1 MVVSKTKSKLKNLL
15 NFNALGKSI
24 FARFFGF
31 EQGVDITNDVAV
43 LFRRNV
49 VIKNIVFISNIMYS
63 IILFILSY
71 TTPDNLNNW
80 VVAFIAFPLT
90 YVINKFL
97 KKLIYIDTNDKTK
110 QSVAMYVAA
119 FYIFFSSILIYARLY
134 QNEYFETGAYILMYY
149 AVVVISLYQEKKLL
163 STSFQ
168 GLLALLTVIHF
179 IWTYNIQGMVGERTL
194 LEFIPIFVRLPVF
207 SDILLRTLLF
217 ILFYFVVY
225 AIVSMGQYM
234 QEERKKELIKRRQV
248 QGDFSHIVGDL
259 FSVVFS
265 SSYTLMDRRHATQ
278 VQLMS
283 QKLAD
288 NYGLPQ
294 AKMQAMN
301 EYALIHL
308 QYQEI
313 KNLLNDM
320 NTFDEKTYDV
330 LKEKTELGS
339 KIAKRMQLAQK
350 CEDIARA
357 HIEDT
362 ANEKFL
368 KDMLLIQPEIEAQII
383 LLSDLYIT
391 MRGPK
396 SYKRPMAHSLVLK
409 SFQTELANYFDYD
422 LKERFLKFHDEFA
435 EMYNNF

>member
-1 MVVSKTKSKLKNLL
+1 VPKTKKRRIWNIKI
-15 NFNALGKSI
+15 LGNNI
-24 FARFFGF
+24 FAKFFGF
-31 EQGVDITNDVAV
+31 EQGVDITNDTAV
-43 LFRRNV
+43 LYRRNV
-49 VIKNIVFISNIMYS
+49 VIKNIIFLSNIMYS
-63 IILFILSY
+63 IILLILSLSSGQ
-71 TTPDNLNNW
+71 TSDW
-80 VVAFIAFPLT
+80 VVTIIALPLT
-90 YVINKFL
+90 YVINKLL
-97 KKLIYIDTNDKTK
+97 KKLINMDPTDKTK
-110 QSVAMYVAA
+110 QMVAMYVAA
-119 FYIFFSSILIYARLY
+119 FYIFFSSVLIYARLY
-134 QNEYFETGAYILMYY
+134 QNQYFETGAYILMYY

-163 STSFQ
+163 SSSFQ
-168 GLLALLTVIHF
+168 ALLALLTAIHL
-179 IWTYNIQGMVGERTL
+179 IWTYNFHALVNGQTII
-194 LEFIPIFVRLPVF
+194 EFLPAFISLPEF

-225 AIVSMGQYM
+225 SIVSMGQYM

-265 SSYTLMDRRHATQ
+265 SSYTLMDKRHAYQ

-283 QKLAD
+283 EKLA
-288 NYGLPQ
+288 NSYGLQ
-294 AKMQAMN
+294 QSKIEEMNNYAMV
-301 EYALIHL
+301 HL

-313 KNLLNDM
+313 KILLNDM
-320 NTFDEKTYDV
+320 NSYDEQSYDM

-357 HIEDT
+357 DIEDT

-368 KDMLLIQPEIEAQII
+368 KEMLIIQPEIDAQII

-396 SYKRPMAHSLVLK
+396 PYKRPMAHSIIMKL
-409 SFQTELANYFDYD
+409 FQNELANYFDYD

>member
-1 MVVSKTKSKLKNLL
+1 LGKSRKYSIWNLK
-15 NFNALGKSI
+15 ALGKDI

-31 EQGVDITNDVAV
+31 EQGVDITDDVAV
-43 LFRRNV
+43 LYRRNV
-49 VIKNIVFISNIMYS
+49 VIKNIVFVSNLMYS
-63 IILFILSY
+63 IILFLLSLS
-71 TTPDNLNNW
+71 TQGQVADW
-80 VVAFIAFPLT
+80 VVAFVAFPLT

-97 KKLIYIDTNDKTK
+97 KKLINMDPHDKTK

-134 QNEYFETGAYILMYY
+134 EKEYFETAAYILMYY
-149 AVVVISLYQEKKLL
+149 AVVVISLYQERKLL
-163 STSFQ
+163 SSSFQ

-179 IWTYNIQGMVGERTL
+179 IWTYSIQGLVGEETIIQFLPR
-194 LEFIPIFVRLPVF
+194 FVRMPEF

-234 QEERKKELIKRRQV
+234 QEERKQELIKRRQV

-265 SSYTLMDRRHATQ
+265 SSYTLMDKRHAYQ
-278 VQLMS
+278 VQQMS
-283 QKLAD
+283 EKLAD
-288 NYGLPQ
+288 YVGLPLQ
-294 AKMQAMN
+294 KKTEMNQYAM
-301 EYALIHL
+301 IHL

-320 NTFDEKTYDV
+320 NSFDEKSYDI

-368 KDMLLIQPEIEAQII
+368 KEMLVIQPEIEAQII
-383 LLSDLYIT
+383 LLADLYIT

-396 SYKRPMAHSLVLK
+396 PYKRPMAHNIVLK
-409 SFQTELANYFDYD
+409 SFQSELSNYFDYD
-422 LKERFLKFHDEFA
+422 LKERFLKFNDEFA
-435 EMYNNF
+435 DMYNNF

>member
-1 MVVSKTKSKLKNLL
+1 MGKSRKYSIWNLK
-15 NFNALGKSI
+15 ALGKDI

-31 EQGVDITNDVAV
+31 EQGVDITDDVAV
-43 LFRRNV
+43 LYRRNV
-49 VIKNIVFISNIMYS
+49 VIKNIVFVSNLMYS
-63 IILFILSY
+63 VILFLLSLS
-71 TTPDNLNNW
+71 TQGQVADW
-80 VVAFIAFPLT
+80 VVAFVAFPLT

-97 KKLIYIDTNDKTK
+97 KKLINMDPHDKTK

-134 QNEYFETGAYILMYY
+134 EKEYFETAAYILMYY
-149 AVVVISLYQEKKLL
+149 AVVVISLYQERKLL
-163 STSFQ
+163 SSSFQ

-179 IWTYNIQGMVGERTL
+179 IWTYSIQGLVGEETII
-194 LEFIPIFVRLPVF
+194 EFLPRFVRMPEF

-234 QEERKKELIKRRQV
+234 QEERKLELIKRRQV

-265 SSYTLMDRRHATQ
+265 SSYTLMDKRHAYQ
-278 VQLMS
+278 VQQMS
-283 QKLAD
+283 EKLAD
-288 NYGLPQ
+288 YVGLPSQ
-294 AKMQAMN
+294 KKTEMNQYAM
-301 EYALIHL
+301 IHL

-320 NTFDEKTYDV
+320 NSFDEKSYDI

-368 KDMLLIQPEIEAQII
+368 KEMLVIQPEIEAQII
-383 LLSDLYIT
+383 LLADLYIT

-396 SYKRPMAHSLVLK
+396 PYKRPMAHNIVLK
-409 SFQTELANYFDYD
+409 SFQTELSNYFDYD
-422 LKERFLKFHDEFA
+422 LKERFLKFNDEFA

>member
-1 MVVSKTKSKLKNLL
+1 MDHKQNKKRKFWDLKS
-15 NFNALGKSI
+15 LGKDI
-24 FARFFGF
+24 FAKFFGF

-49 VIKNIVFISNIMYS
+49 VIKNIVFVSNIMYTL
-63 IILFILSY
+63 ILLVLSFSSEAQVA
-71 TTPDNLNNW
+71 DW
-80 VVAFIAFPLT
+80 VITVMAFPIT
-90 YVINKFL
+90 YVINKLL
-97 KKLIYIDTNDKTK
+97 KKLIFLDREDKTK

-119 FYIFFSSILIYARLY
+119 FYIFFSSVLIYARLY
-134 QNEYFETGAYILMYY
+134 TLEYFETGAYILMYY

-163 STSFQ
+163 SSSFQ
-168 GLLALLTVIHF
+168 GLLALLTVIHL
-179 IWTYNIQGMVGERTL
+179 IWTYNFHGLVGGQSFV
-194 LEFIPIFVRLPVF
+194 EFLPNFIRLPEF
-207 SDILLRTLLF
+207 GDILLRTLLF
-217 ILFYFVVY
+217 MLFYFVLY

-248 QGDFSHIVGDL
+248 QTDFSHIVGDL

-265 SSYTLMDRRHATQ
+265 SSYTLMDKRHAYQ
-278 VQLMS
+278 VQQMS

-288 NYGLPQ
+288 YYGMNQDQISSLNDY
-294 AKMQAMN
+294 AMV
-301 EYALIHL
+301 HL

-313 KNLLNDM
+313 KHLLNDISSY
-320 NTFDEKTYDV
+320 DEKAYDM
-330 LKEKTELGS
+330 LKEQTELGS
-339 KIAKRMQLAQK
+339 KIAKRIQLAQK

-368 KDMLLIQPEIEAQII
+368 KEMIMIQPEIESQII

-391 MRGPK
+391 MRSHR
-396 SYKRPMAHSLVLK
+396 SYKRPMAHSIVLK
-409 SFQTELANYFDYD
+409 QFQGELGNYFDYE
-422 LKERFLKFHDEFA
+422 LKERFLKFHDEFS

>member
-1 MVVSKTKSKLKNLL
+1 VKKIRKHSIFNIKAFGKN
-15 NFNALGKSI
+15 I

-31 EQGVDITNDVAV
+31 EQGVDITDDVAV
-43 LFRRNV
+43 LYRRNV
-49 VIKNIVFISNIMYS
+49 VIKNIVFVSNLMYS
-63 IILFILSY
+63 IILFLLSLS
-71 TTPDNLNNW
+71 TEGEVSDW

-90 YVINKFL
+90 YVINRFL
-97 KKLIYIDTNDKTK
+97 KKLINMDPQDKTK

-134 QNEYFETGAYILMYY
+134 QKEYFETAAYILMYY
-149 AVVVISLYQEKKLL
+149 AVVVISLYQERKLL
-163 STSFQ
+163 SSSFQ

-179 IWTYNIQGMVGERTL
+179 IWTYNIQALVGQESIIEFLPRFITL
-194 LEFIPIFVRLPVF
+194 PEF

-225 AIVSMGQYM
+225 SIVSMGQYM
-234 QEERKKELIKRRQV
+234 QEERKKELVKRRQV

-265 SSYTLMDRRHATQ
+265 SSYSLMDKRHAYQ
-278 VQLMS
+278 VQQMS
-283 QKLAD
+283 EKLAD
-288 NYGLPQ
+288 YYGLNQ
-294 AKMQAMN
+294 QRILEMN
-301 EYALIHL
+301 QYSMIHL
-308 QYQEI
+308 KYQEI
-313 KNLLNDM
+313 KNMLSDM
-320 NTFDEKTYDV
+320 NSFDEKAYDL

-362 ANEKFL
+362 GNESFL
-368 KDMLLIQPEIEAQII
+368 KEMLVIQPETEAQII
-383 LLSDLYIT
+383 LLADLYIT

-396 SYKRPMAHSLVLK
+396 SYKRPMAHSMVLK
-409 SFQTELANYFDYD
+409 SFQNDLGNYFDYD

>member
-1 MVVSKTKSKLKNLL
+1 VKKRLRDKLNVK
-15 NFNALGKSI
+15 ALGKGI
-24 FARFFGF
+24 FAKYFGF
-31 EQGVDITNDVAV
+31 EQGVDITDDVAV

-49 VIKNIVFISNIMYS
+49 VIKHIVFVSNLMYS
-63 IILFILSY
+63 IILFVLSLS
-71 TTPDNLNNW
+71 TKDEVSNW
-80 VVAFIAFPLT
+80 VVTFIAFPLT

-97 KKLIYIDTNDKTK
+97 TKLINMDPHDKTK
-110 QSVAMYVAA
+110 QSVAMYVSA

-134 QNEYFETGAYILMYY
+134 QIDYFETAAYILMYY
-149 AVVVISLYQEKKLL
+149 AIVVISLYQERKLL
-163 STSFQ
+163 SSSFQ

-179 IWTYNIQGMVGERTL
+179 IWTFTIHRLVQEGETIMEFLPRFVTL
-194 LEFIPIFVRLPVF
+194 PEFG
-207 SDILLRTLLF
+207 DILLRTLLF

-265 SSYTLMDRRHATQ
+265 SSYTLMDKRHASQ
-278 VQLMS
+278 VQMMS
-283 QKLAD
+283 EKLAD
-288 NYGLPQ
+288 YYGMSYEKIKDLN
-294 AKMQAMN
+294 A
-301 EYALIHL
+301 YALIHL

-313 KNLLNDM
+313 KHMLNDM
-320 NTFDEKTYDV
+320 NTFDEKSYDV

-357 HIEDT
+357 HIEDS

-368 KDMLLIQPEIEAQII
+368 KEMLLIQPEIESQII
-383 LLSDLYIT
+383 LLADLYIT

-396 SYKRPMAHSLVLK
+396 PYKRPMAHSIVLK
-409 SFQTELANYFDYD
+409 SFQNELGQYFDHD

>member
-1 MVVSKTKSKLKNLL
+1 LGKSRKYSIWNLK
-15 NFNALGKSI
+15 ALGKDI

-31 EQGVDITNDVAV
+31 EQGVDITDDVAV
-43 LFRRNV
+43 LYRRNV
-49 VIKNIVFISNIMYS
+49 VIKNIVFVSNLMYS
-63 IILFILSY
+63 IILFLLSLS
-71 TTPDNLNNW
+71 TQGQVADW
-80 VVAFIAFPLT
+80 VVAFVAFPLT

-97 KKLIYIDTNDKTK
+97 KKLINMDPHDKTK

-134 QNEYFETGAYILMYY
+134 EKEYFETAAYILMYY
-149 AVVVISLYQEKKLL
+149 AVVVISLYQERKLL
-163 STSFQ
+163 SSSFQ

-179 IWTYNIQGMVGERTL
+179 IWTYSIQGLVGEETIIQFLPR
-194 LEFIPIFVRLPVF
+194 FVRMPEF

-234 QEERKKELIKRRQV
+234 QEERKQELIKRRQV

-265 SSYTLMDRRHATQ
+265 SSYTLMDKRHAYQ
-278 VQLMS
+278 VQQMS
-283 QKLAD
+283 EKLAD
-288 NYGLPQ
+288 YVGLS
-294 AKMQAMN
+294 MQKKTEMNQYAM
-301 EYALIHL
+301 IHL

-320 NTFDEKTYDV
+320 NSFDEKSYDI

-368 KDMLLIQPEIEAQII
+368 KEMLVIQPEIEAQII
-383 LLSDLYIT
+383 LLADLYIT

-396 SYKRPMAHSLVLK
+396 PYKRPMAHNIVLK
-409 SFQTELANYFDYD
+409 SFQSELSNYFDYD
-422 LKERFLKFHDEFA
+422 LKERFLKFNDEFA

>member
-1 MVVSKTKSKLKNLL
+1 MKLGKSRKYSIWNLK
-15 NFNALGKSI
+15 ALGKDI

-31 EQGVDITNDVAV
+31 EQGVDITDDVAV
-43 LFRRNV
+43 LYRRNV
-49 VIKNIVFISNIMYS
+49 VIKNIVFVSNLMYS
-63 IILFILSY
+63 IILFLLSLS
-71 TTPDNLNNW
+71 TQGQVADW
-80 VVAFIAFPLT
+80 VVAFVAFPLT

-97 KKLIYIDTNDKTK
+97 KKLINMDPHDKTK

-134 QNEYFETGAYILMYY
+134 EKEYFETAAYILMYY
-149 AVVVISLYQEKKLL
+149 AVVVISLYQERKLL
-163 STSFQ
+163 SSSFQ

-179 IWTYNIQGMVGERTL
+179 IWTYSIQGLVGEETII
-194 LEFIPIFVRLPVF
+194 EFLPRFVRMPEF

-234 QEERKKELIKRRQV
+234 QEERKLELIKRRQV

-265 SSYTLMDRRHATQ
+265 SSYTLMDKRHAYQ
-278 VQLMS
+278 VQQMS
-283 QKLAD
+283 EKLAD
-288 NYGLPQ
+288 YVGLPSQ
-294 AKMQAMN
+294 KKTEMNQYAM
-301 EYALIHL
+301 IHL

-320 NTFDEKTYDV
+320 NSFDEKSYDI

-368 KDMLLIQPEIEAQII
+368 KEMLVIQPEIEAQII
-383 LLSDLYIT
+383 LLADLYIT

-396 SYKRPMAHSLVLK
+396 PYKRPMAHNIVLK
-409 SFQTELANYFDYD
+409 SFQTELSNYFDYD
-422 LKERFLKFHDEFA
+422 LKERFLKFNDEFA

>member
-1 MVVSKTKSKLKNLL
+1 MNVKL
-15 NFNALGKSI
+15 LGKGI
-24 FARFFGF
+24 FAKYFGF
-31 EQGVDITNDVAV
+31 EQGVDITDDVAV

-49 VIKNIVFISNIMYS
+49 VIKNIVFVSNLMYS
-63 IILFILSY
+63 IILFLLSLS
-71 TTPDNLNNW
+71 TRDQVSDWIVT
-80 VVAFIAFPLT
+80 FIAFPLT

-97 KKLIYIDTNDKTK
+97 NKLINMDPHDKTK
-110 QSVAMYVAA
+110 QAVAMYVSA

-134 QNEYFETGAYILMYY
+134 ENPYFETAAYILMFY
-149 AVVVISLYQEKKLL
+149 AVVVISLYQERKLL
-163 STSFQ
+163 SSSFQ

-179 IWTYNIQGMVGERTL
+179 IWPFSIERLADGKTFI
-194 LEFIPIFVRLPVF
+194 EFIPGFIKSPEFGDV
-207 SDILLRTLLF
+207 LLRTLLF
-217 ILFYFVVY
+217 ILFYFVVF

-265 SSYTLMDRRHATQ
+265 SSYTLMDKRHAAQ
-278 VQLMS
+278 VQQMS
-283 QKLAD
+283 EKLAD
-288 NYGLPQ
+288 YYGLPQ
-294 AKMQAMN
+294 TKMKDLN
-301 EYALIHL
+301 HYALIHL

-313 KNLLNDM
+313 KNMLNDI
-320 NTFDEKTYDV
+320 NTFSEQSYDV

-339 KIAKRMQLAQK
+339 LIAKRMQLAQK

-357 HIEDT
+357 HIEDS

-368 KDMLLIQPEIEAQII
+368 KEMLLIQPEIESQII

-396 SYKRPMAHSLVLK
+396 PYKRPMAHSIVLK
-409 SFQTELANYFDYD
+409 SFQTDLGQYFDHD

>member
-1 MVVSKTKSKLKNLL
+1 VKRRLKEKWNLKI
-15 NFNALGKSI
+15 LGKGI
-24 FARFFGF
+24 FAKYFGF
-31 EQGVDITNDVAV
+31 EQGVDITDDVAV

-49 VIKNIVFISNIMYS
+49 VIKNIVFVSNLMYS
-63 IILFILSY
+63 VILFVLSLSAHGQV
-71 TTPDNLNNW
+71 TDW
-80 VVAFIAFPLT
+80 VVTFIAFPLT
-90 YVINKFL
+90 YVINKLL
-97 KKLIYIDTNDKTK
+97 KKLINLDPHDKTK
-110 QSVAMYVAA
+110 QSVAMYVSA

-134 QNEYFETGAYILMYY
+134 QKEYFETAAYILMYY
-149 AVVVISLYQEKKLL
+149 AIVVISLYQERKLMAQ
-163 STSFQ
+163 SFQ
-168 GLLALLTVIHF
+168 GLLALLTLIHF
-179 IWTYNIQGMVGERTL
+179 IWTYNIQNLVNNETIIEFLPRFVTL
-194 LEFIPIFVRLPVF
+194 PEFG
-207 SDILLRTLLF
+207 DIVLRTLLF

-265 SSYTLMDRRHATQ
+265 SSYTLMEKRHASQ
-278 VQLMS
+278 VQQMAV
-283 QKLAD
+283 KLSEY
-288 NYGLPQ
+288 YGLSQP
-294 AKMQAMN
+294 KIEAMTQ
-301 EYALIHL
+301 YALIHL

-313 KNLLNDM
+313 KNLLNEM
-320 NTFDEKTYDV
+320 NTFSEQTYDV

-339 KIAKRMQLAQK
+339 RIAKRMQLAQK

-368 KDMLLIQPEIEAQII
+368 KEMLVIQPEIESQII
-383 LLSDLYIT
+383 LLADLYIT

-396 SYKRPMAHSLVLK
+396 SYKRPMAHSIVLK
-409 SFQTELANYFDYD
+409 SFQSDLGHYFDYD
-422 LKERFLKFHDEFA
+422 LKERFLKFHDEFS

>member
-1 MVVSKTKSKLKNLL
+1 MDKTKKRKL
-15 NFNALGKSI
+15 FQTRSLGKRI
-24 FARFFGF
+24 FAKFFGF
-31 EQGVDITNDVAV
+31 EEGVDITNDVMV
-43 LFRRNV
+43 LYRRNV
-49 VIKNIVFISNIMYS
+49 VIKNIIFLSNIMYS
-63 IILFILSY
+63 IILFVLSLSSSSQISDWFL
-71 TTPDNLNNW
+71 TVL
-80 VVAFIAFPLT
+80 AFPIT
-90 YVINKFL
+90 YVINKLL
-97 KKLIYIDTNDKTK
+97 KKLINMDVHDRTK
-110 QSVAMYVAA
+110 QMVAMYVAA

-134 QNEYFETGAYILMYY
+134 NIEYFETGAYILMYY
-149 AVVVISLYQEKKLL
+149 AIVVISLYQEKRLL
-163 STSFQ
+163 AGSFQ
-168 GLLALLTVIHF
+168 GLLALLTVIHLL
-179 IWTYNIQGMVGERTL
+179 WTYNFHGIVNGQTIISFLPM
-194 LEFIPIFVRLPVF
+194 FIKLPEF

-225 AIVSMGQYM
+225 AIVSMGQFM

-265 SSYTLMDRRHATQ
+265 SSYTLMDKRHAYQ
-278 VQLMS
+278 VQMMAN
-283 QKLAD
+283 KLAD
-288 NYGLPQ
+288 YYGLNQ
-294 AKMQAMN
+294 QKLENMN
-301 EYALIHL
+301 AYAIIHL

-320 NTFDEKTYDV
+320 NTFDEKNYDV

-368 KDMLLIQPEIEAQII
+368 KEMLVIQPEIESQII

-391 MRGPK
+391 MRGLK
-396 SYKRPMAHSLVLK
+396 SYKRPMAHNLVVKL
-409 SFQTELANYFDYD
+409 FQSELGNYFDYD
-422 LKERFLKFHDEFA
+422 LKERFLKIHDEFN

>member
-1 MVVSKTKSKLKNLL
+1 MKKRLRDKLNVK
-15 NFNALGKSI
+15 ALGKGI
-24 FARFFGF
+24 FAKYFGF
-31 EQGVDITNDVAV
+31 EQGVDITDDVAV

-49 VIKNIVFISNIMYS
+49 VIKHIVFVSNLMYS
-63 IILFILSY
+63 IILFVLSLS
-71 TTPDNLNNW
+71 TKDEVSNW
-80 VVAFIAFPLT
+80 VVTFIAFPLT

-97 KKLIYIDTNDKTK
+97 TKLINMDPHDKTK
-110 QSVAMYVAA
+110 QSVAMYVSA

-134 QNEYFETGAYILMYY
+134 QIEYFETAAYILMYY
-149 AVVVISLYQEKKLL
+149 AIVVISLYQERKLL
-163 STSFQ
+163 SSSFQ

-179 IWTYNIQGMVGERTL
+179 IWTFTIHRLVQEGETIMEFLPRFVTL
-194 LEFIPIFVRLPVF
+194 PEFG
-207 SDILLRTLLF
+207 DILLRTLLF

-265 SSYTLMDRRHATQ
+265 SSYTLMDKRHASQ
-278 VQLMS
+278 VQMMS
-283 QKLAD
+283 EKLAD
-288 NYGLPQ
+288 YHGMSYEKIKELN
-294 AKMQAMN
+294 A
-301 EYALIHL
+301 YALIHL

-313 KNLLNDM
+313 KHMLNDM
-320 NTFDEKTYDV
+320 NTFDEKSYDV

-357 HIEDT
+357 HIEDS

-368 KDMLLIQPEIEAQII
+368 KEMLLIQPEIESQII
-383 LLSDLYIT
+383 LLADLYIT

-396 SYKRPMAHSLVLK
+396 PYKRPMAHSIVLK
-409 SFQTELANYFDYD
+409 SFQNELGQYFDHD

>member
-1 MVVSKTKSKLKNLL
+1 MANNKKPSIWNIKL
-15 NFNALGKSI
+15 LGKNI
-24 FARFFGF
+24 FAKFFGF

-43 LFRRNV
+43 LYRRNV
-49 VIKNIVFISNIMYS
+49 VIKNIVFVSNIMYS
-63 IILFILSY
+63 IILFILSLS
-71 TTPDNLNNW
+71 TEGEVSDW

-90 YVINKFL
+90 YVINKL
-97 KKLIYIDTNDKTK
+97 LRKLINMDPNDKTK
-110 QSVAMYVAA
+110 QSVAMYVSA

-134 QNEYFETGAYILMYY
+134 QKEYFETGAYILMYY
-149 AVVVISLYQEKKLL
+149 AVVVISLYQEKKLM
-163 STSFQ
+163 SSSFQ

-179 IWTYNIQGMVGERTL
+179 IWTYNIQQLVGGETII
-194 LEFIPIFVRLPVF
+194 EFIPRFIRLPEF

-234 QEERKKELIKRRQV
+234 QEERKLELIKRRQV
-248 QGDFSHIVGDL
+248 QSDFSHIVGDL

-265 SSYTLMDRRHATQ
+265 SSYTLMDKRHAYQ
-278 VQLMS
+278 VQQMAE
-283 QKLAD
+283 KLGHY
-288 NYGLPQ
+288 YGLAQ
-294 AKMQAMN
+294 YKIEDMNHYAM
-301 EYALIHL
+301 IHL

-313 KNLLNDM
+313 KNLLNDK
-320 NTFDEKTYDV
+320 NSFDEKEYDV

-339 KIAKRMQLAQK
+339 QIAKRLQLAQK

-368 KDMLLIQPEIEAQII
+368 KEMLIIQPEIEAQII
-383 LLSDLYIT
+383 LLADLYIT

-396 SYKRPMAHSLVLK
+396 SYKRPMAHSIVLK
-409 SFQTELANYFDYD
+409 SFQSELVNYFDYD

-435 EMYNNF
+435 DMYNNF

>member
-1 MVVSKTKSKLKNLL
+1 MPKTKKRRIWNIKI
-15 NFNALGKSI
+15 LGNNI
-24 FARFFGF
+24 FAKFFGF
-31 EQGVDITNDVAV
+31 EQGVDITNDTAV
-43 LFRRNV
+43 LYRRNV
-49 VIKNIVFISNIMYS
+49 VIKNIIFLSNIMYS
-63 IILFILSY
+63 IILLILSLSSGQ
-71 TTPDNLNNW
+71 TSDW
-80 VVAFIAFPLT
+80 VVTIIALPLT
-90 YVINKFL
+90 YVINKLL
-97 KKLIYIDTNDKTK
+97 KKLINMDPTDKTK
-110 QSVAMYVAA
+110 QMVAMYVAA
-119 FYIFFSSILIYARLY
+119 FYIFFSSVLIYARLY
-134 QNEYFETGAYILMYY
+134 QNQYFETGAYILMYY

-163 STSFQ
+163 SSSFQ
-168 GLLALLTVIHF
+168 ALLALLTAIHL
-179 IWTYNIQGMVGERTL
+179 IWTYNFHALVNGQTII
-194 LEFIPIFVRLPVF
+194 EFLPAFISLPEF

-225 AIVSMGQYM
+225 SIVSMGQYM

-265 SSYTLMDRRHATQ
+265 SSYTLMDKRHAYQ

-283 QKLAD
+283 EKLA
-288 NYGLPQ
+288 NSYGLQ
-294 AKMQAMN
+294 QSKIEEMNNYAMV
-301 EYALIHL
+301 HL

-313 KNLLNDM
+313 KILLNDM
-320 NTFDEKTYDV
+320 NSYDEQSYDM

-357 HIEDT
+357 DIEDT

-368 KDMLLIQPEIEAQII
+368 KEMLIIQPEIDAQII

-396 SYKRPMAHSLVLK
+396 PYKRPMAHSIIMKL
-409 SFQTELANYFDYD
+409 FQNELANYFDYD

>member
-1 MVVSKTKSKLKNLL
+1 MPKTKKRRIWNIKI
-15 NFNALGKSI
+15 LGNNI
-24 FARFFGF
+24 FAKFFGF
-31 EQGVDITNDVAV
+31 EQGVDITNDTAV
-43 LFRRNV
+43 LYRRNV
-49 VIKNIVFISNIMYS
+49 VIKNIIFLSNIMYS
-63 IILFILSY
+63 IILLILSLSSGQ
-71 TTPDNLNNW
+71 TSDW
-80 VVAFIAFPLT
+80 VVTIIALPLT
-90 YVINKFL
+90 YVINKLL
-97 KKLIYIDTNDKTK
+97 KKLINMDPTDKTK
-110 QSVAMYVAA
+110 QMVAMYVAA
-119 FYIFFSSILIYARLY
+119 FYIFFSSVLIYARLY
-134 QNEYFETGAYILMYY
+134 QNQYFETGAYILMYY

-163 STSFQ
+163 SSSFQ
-168 GLLALLTVIHF
+168 ALLALLTAIHL
-179 IWTYNIQGMVGERTL
+179 IWTYNFHALVNGQTII
-194 LEFIPIFVRLPVF
+194 EFLPAFISLPEF

-225 AIVSMGQYM
+225 SIVSMGQYM

-265 SSYTLMDRRHATQ
+265 SSYTLMDKRHAYQ

-283 QKLAD
+283 EKLA
-288 NYGLPQ
+288 NSYGLQ
-294 AKMQAMN
+294 QSKIEEMNNYAMV
-301 EYALIHL
+301 HL

-313 KNLLNDM
+313 KILLNDM
-320 NTFDEKTYDV
+320 NSYDEQSYDM

-368 KDMLLIQPEIEAQII
+368 KEMLIIQPEIDAQII

-396 SYKRPMAHSLVLK
+396 PYKRPMAHSIIMKL
-409 SFQTELANYFDYD
+409 FQNELANYFDYD

>member
-1 MVVSKTKSKLKNLL
+1 MAEPKKRGILNLKA
-15 NFNALGKSI
+15 FGKNI
-24 FARFFGF
+24 FAKFFGF
-31 EQGVDITNDVAV
+31 EQGVDITNDTAV
-43 LFRRNV
+43 LYRRNV
-49 VIKNIVFISNIMYS
+49 VIKNIIFLSNIMYS
-63 IILFILSY
+63 IILLILSLSSGQ
-71 TTPDNLNNW
+71 TSDW
-80 VVAFIAFPLT
+80 VVTIIALPLT
-90 YVINKFL
+90 YVINKL
-97 KKLIYIDTNDKTK
+97 LRKLINMDPEDKTK
-110 QSVAMYVAA
+110 QMVAMYVAA
-119 FYIFFSSILIYARLY
+119 FYIFFSSVLIYARLY
-134 QNEYFETGAYILMYY
+134 QNQYFETGAYILMYY
-149 AVVVISLYQEKKLL
+149 AVVVISLYQEKRLL
-163 STSFQ
+163 SSSFQ
-168 GLLALLTVIHF
+168 ALLALLTAIHL
-179 IWTYNIQGMVGERTL
+179 IWTYNFHGLVNGQTFV
-194 LEFIPIFVRLPVF
+194 EFLPAFVQLPEF

-265 SSYTLMDRRHATQ
+265 SSYTLMDKRHAHQ
-278 VQLMS
+278 VQMMS
-283 QKLAD
+283 EKLAN

-294 AKMQAMN
+294 AKIESMN
-301 EYALIHL
+301 KYALVHL

-320 NTFDEKTYDV
+320 NTFDEQTYDM

-339 KIAKRMQLAQK
+339 QIAKRMQLAQK

-362 ANEKFL
+362 ANENFL
-368 KDMLLIQPEIEAQII
+368 KEMLIIQPEIEAQII
-383 LLSDLYIT
+383 LLCDLYIT

-396 SYKRPMAHSLVLK
+396 PFKRPMAHSMVMKLYQ
-409 SFQTELANYFDYD
+409 SELANYFDYD

>member
-1 MVVSKTKSKLKNLL
+1 VKKRLRDKLNVK
-15 NFNALGKSI
+15 ALGKGI
-24 FARFFGF
+24 FAKYFGF
-31 EQGVDITNDVAV
+31 EQGVDITDDVAV

-49 VIKNIVFISNIMYS
+49 VIKHIVFVSNLMYS
-63 IILFILSY
+63 IILFVLSLS
-71 TTPDNLNNW
+71 TKDEVSNW
-80 VVAFIAFPLT
+80 VVTFIAFPLT

-97 KKLIYIDTNDKTK
+97 TKLINMDPHDKTK
-110 QSVAMYVAA
+110 QSVAMYVSA

-134 QNEYFETGAYILMYY
+134 QIDYFETAAYILMYY
-149 AVVVISLYQEKKLL
+149 AIVVISLYQERKLL
-163 STSFQ
+163 SSSFQ

-179 IWTYNIQGMVGERTL
+179 IWTFTIHRLVQEGETIMEFLPRFVTL
-194 LEFIPIFVRLPVF
+194 PEFG
-207 SDILLRTLLF
+207 DILLRTLLF

-225 AIVSMGQYM
+225 AIVSMGQYI

-265 SSYTLMDRRHATQ
+265 SSYTLMDKRHASQ
-278 VQLMS
+278 VQMMS
-283 QKLAD
+283 EKLAD
-288 NYGLPQ
+288 YYGMSYEKIKDLN
-294 AKMQAMN
+294 A
-301 EYALIHL
+301 YALIHL

-313 KNLLNDM
+313 KHMLNDM
-320 NTFDEKTYDV
+320 NTFDEKSYDV

-357 HIEDT
+357 HIEDS

-368 KDMLLIQPEIEAQII
+368 KEMLLIQPEIESQII
-383 LLSDLYIT
+383 LLADLYIT

-396 SYKRPMAHSLVLK
+396 PYKRPMAHSIVLK
-409 SFQTELANYFDYD
+409 SFQNELGQYFDHD

>member
-1 MVVSKTKSKLKNLL
+1 LGKSRKYSIWNLK
-15 NFNALGKSI
+15 ALGKDI

-31 EQGVDITNDVAV
+31 EQGVDITDDVAV
-43 LFRRNV
+43 LYRRNV
-49 VIKNIVFISNIMYS
+49 VIKNIVFVSNLMYS
-63 IILFILSY
+63 IILFLLSLS
-71 TTPDNLNNW
+71 TQGQVADW
-80 VVAFIAFPLT
+80 VVAFVAFPLT

-97 KKLIYIDTNDKTK
+97 KKLINMDPHDKTK

-134 QNEYFETGAYILMYY
+134 EKEYFETAAYILMYY
-149 AVVVISLYQEKKLL
+149 AVVVISLYQERKLL
-163 STSFQ
+163 SSSFQ

-179 IWTYNIQGMVGERTL
+179 IWTYSIQGLVGEETIIQFLPR
-194 LEFIPIFVRLPVF
+194 FVRMPEF

-234 QEERKKELIKRRQV
+234 QEERKQELIKRRQV

-265 SSYTLMDRRHATQ
+265 SSYTLMDKRHAYQ
-278 VQLMS
+278 VQQMS
-283 QKLAD
+283 EKLAD
-288 NYGLPQ
+288 YVGLPLQ
-294 AKMQAMN
+294 KKTEMNQYAM
-301 EYALIHL
+301 IHL

-320 NTFDEKTYDV
+320 NSFDEKSYDI

-368 KDMLLIQPEIEAQII
+368 KEMLVIQPEMEAQII
-383 LLSDLYIT
+383 LLADLYIT

-396 SYKRPMAHSLVLK
+396 PYKRPMAHNIVLK
-409 SFQTELANYFDYD
+409 SFQSELSNYFDYD
-422 LKERFLKFHDEFA
+422 LKERFLKFNDEFA

>member
-1 MVVSKTKSKLKNLL
+1 M
-15 NFNALGKSI
+15 
-24 FARFFGF
+24 
-31 EQGVDITNDVAV
+31 D
-43 LFRRNV
+43 
-49 VIKNIVFISNIMYS
+49 
-63 IILFILSY
+63 
-71 TTPDNLNNW
+71 PH
-80 VVAFIAFPLT
+80 
-90 YVINKFL
+90 
-97 KKLIYIDTNDKTK
+97 DKTK
-110 QSVAMYVAA
+110 QSVAMYVSA

-134 QNEYFETGAYILMYY
+134 QIDYFETAAYILMYY
-149 AVVVISLYQEKKLL
+149 AIVVISLYQERKLL
-163 STSFQ
+163 SSSFQ

-179 IWTYNIQGMVGERTL
+179 IWTFTIHRLVQEGETIMEFLPRFVTL
-194 LEFIPIFVRLPVF
+194 PEFG
-207 SDILLRTLLF
+207 DILLRTLLF

-265 SSYTLMDRRHATQ
+265 SSYTLMDKRHASQ
-278 VQLMS
+278 VQMMS
-283 QKLAD
+283 EKLAD
-288 NYGLPQ
+288 YYGMSYEKIKDLN
-294 AKMQAMN
+294 A
-301 EYALIHL
+301 YALIHL

-313 KNLLNDM
+313 KHMLNDM
-320 NTFDEKTYDV
+320 NTFDEKSYDV

-357 HIEDT
+357 HIEDS

-368 KDMLLIQPEIEAQII
+368 KEMLLIQPEIESQII
-383 LLSDLYIT
+383 LLADLYIT

-396 SYKRPMAHSLVLK
+396 PYKRPMAHSIVLK
-409 SFQTELANYFDYD
+409 SFQNELGQYFDHD

>member
-1 MVVSKTKSKLKNLL
+1 MKKKLRDKWNVKT
-15 NFNALGKSI
+15 LGKGI
-24 FARFFGF
+24 FAKYFGF
-31 EQGVDITNDVAV
+31 EQGVDITDDVAV

-49 VIKNIVFISNIMYS
+49 VIKNIVFVSNLMYS
-63 IILFILSY
+63 VILFLLSLS
-71 TTPDNLNNW
+71 TRDQVTDW
-80 VVAFIAFPLT
+80 IVTFIAFPLT

-97 KKLIYIDTNDKTK
+97 NKLINMDPHDKTK
-110 QSVAMYVAA
+110 QSVAMYVSA

-134 QNEYFETGAYILMYY
+134 QKEYFETAAYILMYY
-149 AVVVISLYQEKKLL
+149 AVVVISLYQERKLL
-163 STSFQ
+163 SQSFQ

-179 IWTYNIQGMVGERTL
+179 IWTYNIQQLVEGETIIQFLPRFVTL
-194 LEFIPIFVRLPVF
+194 PEFG
-207 SDILLRTLLF
+207 DILLRTLLF

-265 SSYTLMDRRHATQ
+265 SSYSLMDKRHAAQ
-278 VQLMS
+278 VQMMS
-283 QKLAD
+283 EKLAD
-288 NYGLPQ
+288 DYGL
-294 AKMQAMN
+294 AHEKIKVMN
-301 EYALIHL
+301 QYALIHL

-320 NTFDEKTYDV
+320 NTFGEQSYDV

-368 KDMLLIQPEIEAQII
+368 KEMLLIQPEIESQII
-383 LLSDLYIT
+383 LLADLYIT

-396 SYKRPMAHSLVLK
+396 SYKRPMAHSIVLK
-409 SFQTELANYFDYD
+409 SFQTDLGNYFDYD

>member
-1 MVVSKTKSKLKNLL
+1 VKKRLKDKMNVK
-15 NFNALGKSI
+15 ALGKGF
-24 FARFFGF
+24 FAKYFGF
-31 EQGVDITNDVAV
+31 EQGVDITDDVAV

-49 VIKNIVFISNIMYS
+49 VIKNIVFVSNIMYS
-63 IILFILSY
+63 IILFVLSLS
-71 TTPDNLNNW
+71 TQDQVTDW
-80 VVAFIAFPLT
+80 IVTFIAFPLT

-97 KKLIYIDTNDKTK
+97 KKLINMDPHDKTK
-110 QSVAMYVAA
+110 QAVAMYVSA

-134 QNEYFETGAYILMYY
+134 QKEYFETAAYILMYY
-149 AVVVISLYQEKKLL
+149 AIVVISLYQERKLL
-163 STSFQ
+163 SSSFQ

-179 IWTYNIQGMVGERTL
+179 IWTYNIQQLVNGETIIEFLPRFVTL
-194 LEFIPIFVRLPVF
+194 PEFG
-207 SDILLRTLLF
+207 DILLRTLLF

-265 SSYTLMDRRHATQ
+265 SSYSLMDKRHASQ
-278 VQLMS
+278 VQMMS
-283 QKLAD
+283 EKLAD
-288 NYGLPQ
+288 YYGLSFEKIKDLNQ
-294 AKMQAMN
+294 
-301 EYALIHL
+301 YALIHL
-308 QYQEI
+308 QYNEI
-313 KNLLNDM
+313 KNMLNDM
-320 NTFDEKTYDV
+320 NAFSEQSYDV

-368 KDMLLIQPEIEAQII
+368 KEMLLIQPEIESQII

-396 SYKRPMAHSLVLK
+396 SYKRPMAHSIVFK
-409 SFQTELANYFDYD
+409 AFQTDLGTYFDHD

>member
-1 MVVSKTKSKLKNLL
+1 MDHKQNKKRKFWDLKS
-15 NFNALGKSI
+15 LGKDI
-24 FARFFGF
+24 FAKFFGF

-49 VIKNIVFISNIMYS
+49 VIKNIVFVSNIMYTL
-63 IILFILSY
+63 ILLVLSFSSEAQVA
-71 TTPDNLNNW
+71 DW
-80 VVAFIAFPLT
+80 VITVMAFPIT
-90 YVINKFL
+90 YVINKLL
-97 KKLIYIDTNDKTK
+97 KKLIFLDREDKTK

-119 FYIFFSSILIYARLY
+119 FYIFFSSVLIYARLY
-134 QNEYFETGAYILMYY
+134 TLEYFETGAYILMYY

-163 STSFQ
+163 SSSFQ
-168 GLLALLTVIHF
+168 GLLALLTVIHL
-179 IWTYNIQGMVGERTL
+179 IWTYNFHGLVGGQSFV
-194 LEFIPIFVRLPVF
+194 EFLPNFIRLPEF
-207 SDILLRTLLF
+207 GDILLRTLLF
-217 ILFYFVVY
+217 MLFYFVLY

-248 QGDFSHIVGDL
+248 QTDFSHIVGDL

-265 SSYTLMDRRHATQ
+265 SSYTLMDKRHAYQ
-278 VQLMS
+278 VQQMS

-288 NYGLPQ
+288 YYGMNQDQISSLNDY
-294 AKMQAMN
+294 AMV
-301 EYALIHL
+301 HL

-313 KNLLNDM
+313 KHLLNDISSY
-320 NTFDEKTYDV
+320 DEKAYDM
-330 LKEKTELGS
+330 LKEQTELGS
-339 KIAKRMQLAQK
+339 KIAKRIQLAQK

-368 KDMLLIQPEIEAQII
+368 KEMIMIQPEIESQVI

-391 MRGPK
+391 MRSHR
-396 SYKRPMAHSLVLK
+396 SYKRPMAHSIVLK
-409 SFQTELANYFDYD
+409 QFQGELGNYFDYE
-422 LKERFLKFHDEFA
+422 LKERFLKFHDEFS

>member
-1 MVVSKTKSKLKNLL
+1 MGKSRKYSIWNLK
-15 NFNALGKSI
+15 ALGKDI

-31 EQGVDITNDVAV
+31 EQGVDITDDVAV
-43 LFRRNV
+43 LYRRNV
-49 VIKNIVFISNIMYS
+49 VIKNIVFVSNLMYS
-63 IILFILSY
+63 IILFLLSLS
-71 TTPDNLNNW
+71 TQGQVADW
-80 VVAFIAFPLT
+80 VVAFVAFPLT

-97 KKLIYIDTNDKTK
+97 KKLINMDPHDKTK

-134 QNEYFETGAYILMYY
+134 EKEYFETAAYILMYY
-149 AVVVISLYQEKKLL
+149 AVVVISLYQERKLL
-163 STSFQ
+163 SSSFQ

-179 IWTYNIQGMVGERTL
+179 IWTYSIQGLVGEETII
-194 LEFIPIFVRLPVF
+194 EFLPRFVRMPEF

-234 QEERKKELIKRRQV
+234 QEERKLELIKRRQV

-265 SSYTLMDRRHATQ
+265 SSYTLMDKRHAYQ
-278 VQLMS
+278 VQQMS
-283 QKLAD
+283 EKLAD
-288 NYGLPQ
+288 YVGLPIQ
-294 AKMQAMN
+294 KKTEMNQYAM
-301 EYALIHL
+301 IHL

-320 NTFDEKTYDV
+320 NSFDEKSYDI

-368 KDMLLIQPEIEAQII
+368 KEMLVIQPELEAQII
-383 LLSDLYIT
+383 LLADLYIT

-396 SYKRPMAHSLVLK
+396 PYKRPMAHNIVLK
-409 SFQTELANYFDYD
+409 SFQTELSNYFDYD
-422 LKERFLKFHDEFA
+422 LKERFLKFNDEFA

>member
-1 MVVSKTKSKLKNLL
+1 MDHKQRKKRKFWDLKT
-15 NFNALGKSI
+15 LGKDI
-24 FARFFGF
+24 FAKFFGF

-49 VIKNIVFISNIMYS
+49 VIKNIVFVSNIMYTL
-63 IILFILSY
+63 ILLVLSFSSEAQVA
-71 TTPDNLNNW
+71 DW
-80 VVAFIAFPLT
+80 VITVMAFPIT
-90 YVINKFL
+90 YVINKLL
-97 KKLIYIDTNDKTK
+97 KKLIYLDQEDKTK

-119 FYIFFSSILIYARLY
+119 FYIFFSSVLIYARLY
-134 QNEYFETGAYILMYY
+134 TLEYFETGAYILMYY

-163 STSFQ
+163 SSSFQ
-168 GLLALLTVIHF
+168 GLLALLTVIHL
-179 IWTYNIQGMVGERTL
+179 IWTYNFHGLVGGQSFM
-194 LEFIPIFVRLPVF
+194 EFLPNFIRLPEF
-207 SDILLRTLLF
+207 GDILLRTLLF
-217 ILFYFVVY
+217 ILFYFVLY

-248 QGDFSHIVGDL
+248 QTDFSHIVGDL

-265 SSYTLMDRRHATQ
+265 SSYTLMDKRHAYQ
-278 VQLMS
+278 VQQMS

-288 NYGLPQ
+288 YYGMSQDQINVLNDY
-294 AKMQAMN
+294 AMV
-301 EYALIHL
+301 HL

-313 KNLLNDM
+313 KHLLNDISSY
-320 NTFDEKTYDV
+320 DEKTYDM
-330 LKEKTELGS
+330 LKDQTELGS
-339 KIAKRMQLAQK
+339 RIAKRIQLAQK

-368 KDMLLIQPEIEAQII
+368 KEMLMIQPEIESQVI

-391 MRGPK
+391 MRSHR
-396 SYKRPMAHSLVLK
+396 SYKRPMAHSIVLK
-409 SFQTELANYFDYD
+409 QFQSELGNYFDYE
-422 LKERFLKFHDEFA
+422 LKERFLKFHDEFS

>member
-1 MVVSKTKSKLKNLL
+1 MKKSLRDKLNVK
-15 NFNALGKSI
+15 ALGKGI
-24 FARFFGF
+24 FAKYFGF
-31 EQGVDITNDVAV
+31 EQGVDITDDVAV

-49 VIKNIVFISNIMYS
+49 VIKHIVFVSNLMYS
-63 IILFILSY
+63 IILFVLSLS
-71 TTPDNLNNW
+71 TKDEVSNW
-80 VVAFIAFPLT
+80 VVTFIAFPLT

-97 KKLIYIDTNDKTK
+97 TKLINMDPHDKTK
-110 QSVAMYVAA
+110 QSVAMYVSA

-134 QNEYFETGAYILMYY
+134 QIDYFETAAYILMYY
-149 AVVVISLYQEKKLL
+149 AIVVISLYQERKLL
-163 STSFQ
+163 SSSFQ

-179 IWTYNIQGMVGERTL
+179 IWTFTIHRLVQEGETIMEFLPRFVTL
-194 LEFIPIFVRLPVF
+194 PEFG
-207 SDILLRTLLF
+207 DILLRTLLF

-225 AIVSMGQYM
+225 AIVSMGQYI

-265 SSYTLMDRRHATQ
+265 SSYTLMDKRHASQ
-278 VQLMS
+278 VQMMS
-283 QKLAD
+283 EKLAD
-288 NYGLPQ
+288 YYGMSYEKIKDLN
-294 AKMQAMN
+294 A
-301 EYALIHL
+301 YALIHL

-313 KNLLNDM
+313 KHMLNDM
-320 NTFDEKTYDV
+320 NTFDEKSYDV

-357 HIEDT
+357 HIEDS

-368 KDMLLIQPEIEAQII
+368 KEMLLIQPEIESQII
-383 LLSDLYIT
+383 LLADLYIT

-396 SYKRPMAHSLVLK
+396 PYKRPMAHSIVLK
-409 SFQTELANYFDYD
+409 SFQNELGQYFDHD

>member
-1 MVVSKTKSKLKNLL
+1 MKRKLRDKMNVKT
-15 NFNALGKSI
+15 LGKGI
-24 FARFFGF
+24 FAKFFGF
-31 EQGVDITNDVAV
+31 EQGVDITDDVAV

-63 IILFILSY
+63 IILFLLSLS
-71 TTPDNLNNW
+71 TKDQVSNW
-80 VVAFIAFPLT
+80 IVTIIAFPLT
-90 YVINKFL
+90 YVINALL
-97 KKLIYIDTNDKTK
+97 KKLINNDPHDKTK
-110 QSVAMYVAA
+110 QSVAMYVSA

-134 QNEYFETGAYILMYY
+134 QIDYFETAAYILMYY
-149 AVVVISLYQEKKLL
+149 AVVVISLYQERKLL
-163 STSFQ
+163 SSSFQ

-179 IWTYNIQGMVGERTL
+179 IWPFSLERLAEGKTF
-194 LEFIPIFVRLPVF
+194 LEFLPAFIRSSEF
-207 SDILLRTLLF
+207 SDVLLRTILF

-265 SSYTLMDRRHATQ
+265 SSYTLMDRRHASQ
-278 VQLMS
+278 VQQMAE
-283 QKLAD
+283 KLAD
-288 NYGLPQ
+288 YYGLSSD
-294 AKMQAMN
+294 KVSAMN
-301 EYALIHL
+301 RYSLIHL

-313 KNLLNDM
+313 KNMLIDM
-320 NTFDEKTYDV
+320 NTFGEQSYDF

-339 KIAKRMQLAQK
+339 QIAKRMQLAQK

-357 HIEDT
+357 HIEDS

-368 KDMLLIQPEIEAQII
+368 KEMLLIQPETESQII
-383 LLSDLYIT
+383 LLADLYIT

-396 SYKRPMAHSLVLK
+396 PYKRPMAHSIVLK
-409 SFQTELANYFDYD
+409 SFQNELGQYFDHD
-422 LKERFLKFHDEFA
+422 IKERFLKFHDEFA